1 MDGLCNMVESFDP
14 SLATESREHT
24 TMKLSQI
31 QNFSCTVHRCK
42 ISYAIY
48 CVLFRKLFDLKWAR
62 DFIKYQ
68 SYDDESRL
76 APLHTAK
83 ASVGLDRS

>member
-42 ISYAIY
+42 ISYAIL
-48 CVLFRKLFDLKWAR
+48 CPF
-62 DFIKYQ
+62 
-68 SYDDESRL
+68 S
-76 APLHTAK
+76 K
-83 ASVGLDRS
+83 AF